1 MIEELKVII
10 SAEIEQLQSGV
21 NEAKGTLK
29 TFKSELDKNG
39 IDVGKAWNTMGEGA
53 VNASK
58 KIIGGVAGI
67 GAALVGV
74 SASTEEYRNNQAKL
88 ATAFETAGASAET
101 ATGTYN
107 DLYRVLGDGGQAT
120 EAAAHLAK
128 LTTEEKALNEWTTIC
143 QGVYATFGDSLPIE
157 GLTEAAN
164 ETAKV
169 GQVTGGL
176 ADALNWAGISED
188 EFNDKL
194 AACNTEA
201 EREKIIRE
209 TLIGVY
215 DEAAQS
221 YERNNAAVL
230 EQNEAQASLEASLAE
245 VGAAIAPVL
254 TAFTSFA
261 TDALAVVTPY
271 IQELANEYM
280 PQLKDVLQ
288 GVGEFLKPII
298 EFIMNH
304 LPAIGTIAGIILG
317 IAAAY
322 TVING
327 AITAYNA
334 VKTIYTTVT
343 TIATAAQTAFAAANV
358 AALAPILA
366 VVAAIAAVIA
376 IIVLVVKHWDEIKEK
391 VIEVVDKIKAKVEEM
406 KENIS
411 NKFEEIKEK
420 MREKVENAKQAVI
433 NKFTEIRDGIQQKI
447 QDAKDK
453 VTNIFDNIKS
463 SISSKVDSIKSSVQ
477 TKFEE
482 VKNRILTPIE
492 NARDKVKGIIDKI
505 KGFFNF
511 TVKMPHIPLPHFGI
525 SPQGWKVGDLLQ
537 GSIPKLSI
545 SWYANGGVF
554 DKPTLFN
561 YGNGMLGGLGENG
574 AEAVVPL
581 ENNLGWLDK
590 LATMLGDKIGAEKPV
605 VLNVDGKVF
614 AETSIKTI
622 NNLTKQTGSLQ
633 LIVV

>member
-1 MIEELKVII
+1 MKEELKVII

-21 NEAKGTLK
+21 NEAKSALK

-39 IDVGKAWNTMGEGA
+39 VDVKGAWNTMGEGA

-74 SASTEEYRNNQAKL
+74 SASTEEFRNNQAKL
-88 ATAFETAGASAET
+88 NTAFETAGASAET
-101 ATGTYN
+101 ATQTYN
-107 DLYRVLGDGGQAT
+107 DLYRVLGDDGQTT
-120 EAAAHLAK
+120 EAAAHLAQ
-128 LTTEEKALNEWTTIC
+128 LTTEQKALEEWTTIC

-194 AACNTEA
+194 AECNTEA
-201 EREKIIRE
+201 EREKLIRE
-209 TLIGVY
+209 ALIGVY
-215 DEAAQS
+215 DDAAAT
-221 YERNNAAVL
+221 YETNNAAVL
-230 EQNEAQASLEASLAE
+230 AQNEAQAELQSTLADIGE
-245 VGAAIAPVL
+245 AIAPVL
-254 TAFTSFA
+254 TAFTSLA

-271 IQELANEYM
+271 IQELAETYG
-280 PQLKDVLQ
+280 PQLKDVLS
-288 GVGEFLKPII
+288 GVGEFLKPIA
-298 EFIMNH
+298 EFIMTH
-304 LPAIGTIAGIILG
+304 LPQIATIAGIILG

-334 VKTIYTTVT
+334 VKTIYTTIT
-343 TIATAAQTAFAAANV
+343 GIATAAQTAFAAANI

-366 VVAAIAAVIA
+366 VIAAIAAVIA

-391 VIEVVDKIKAKVEEM
+391 VAEVVEKIKVKVEEM
-406 KENIS
+406 KEKIAT
-411 NKFEEIKEK
+411 KFEEIKQN
-420 MREKVENAKQAVI
+420 MRDKINEAKQ
-433 NKFTEIRDGIQQKI
+433 
-447 QDAKDK
+447 K
-453 VTNIFDNIKS
+453 VTDTIENLKTAMATKIDNIKNN
-463 SISSKVDSIKSSVQ
+463 VKS
-477 TKFEE
+477 KFEE
-482 VKNRILTPIE
+482 VKNKILTPIE

-505 KGFFNF
+505 KDFFNF
-511 TVKMPHIPLPHFGI
+511 TVKMPKIPLPHFGI

-590 LATMLGDKIGAEKPV
+590 LATMLGEKIGADKPV

-614 AETSIKTI
+614 AETSIRSI
-622 NNLTKQTGSLQ
+622 NNLTKQTGSLP
-633 LIVV
+633 LIMV